1 MIKSHYLAL
10 CLALTA
16 MRMAELPLEIGAPIP
31 KSDQA
36 LKDISGKEIT
46 LSKAK
51 QANGLLVMFSGN
63 DCPYVERNKARTV
76 EICRYAITNQIGVV
90 LVNSNAN
97 ASLDAMKA
105 YASSQ
110 QFTWYYVAD
119 PAAAMAEAFQA
130 AHTPECYL
138 FNEGGTLV
146 YKGAIDDSPG
156 NADAVKTRHLNNAI
170 NDLLAKKTPKVNSTQ
185 VLGCNIK
192 RF

>member
-36 LKDISGKEIT
+36 LKDVSGKEIT
-46 LSKAK
+46 LNKAK

-63 DCPYVERNKARTV
+63 DCPYIERNKARTV
-76 EICRYAITNQIGVV
+76 EICRYAQTNQIGVV
-90 LVNSNAN
+90 LINSNAN
-97 ASLDAMKA
+97 TNLEAMKA
-105 YASSQ
+105 YAGSQ
-110 QFTWYYVAD
+110 QYTWYYVAD
-119 PAAAMAEAFQA
+119 PAAVFADAFQA
-130 AHTPECYL
+130 THTPECYL
-138 FNEGGTLV
+138 FNAGGTLV

-156 NADAVKTRHLNNAI
+156 NADAVKNRHLNNAI
-170 NDLLAKKTPKVNSTQ
+170 NDLLAKRVPKVNTTQ